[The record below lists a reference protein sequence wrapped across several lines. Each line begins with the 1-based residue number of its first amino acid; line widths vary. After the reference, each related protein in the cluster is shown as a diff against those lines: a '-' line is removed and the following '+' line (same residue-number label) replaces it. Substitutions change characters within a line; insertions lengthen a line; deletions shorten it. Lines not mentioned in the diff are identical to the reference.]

1 MHNEFMAVYCEV
13 FDNLSKSEL
22 ERLFG
27 SNAEKLLKFKV
38 MKQSLNAKI
47 KVSQKS
53 IERLE
58 SRVHDLTQFDEPMQP
73 QSLTYNHTPMNS
85 FPTSASTSSFNFE
98 SVSKPSASDDG
109 FAVDD
114 FDEFDM
120 MVSRSNDFE
129 GSVVDL
135 TPNATDFPCSPFTT
149 TTTSQPN
156 STSQQSQNSNHSHLG
171 RYNGKIRYY
180 LCF

>member
-13 FDNLSKSEL
+13 FDKLSKSDL

-53 IERLE
+53 IQRLE
-58 SRVHDLTQFDEPMQP
+58 SHVHDLTQFDEPMQP
-73 QSLTYNHTPMNS
+73 QSLTYNHTPMNT
-85 FPTSASTSSFNFE
+85 FPSTSSSNFE
-98 SVSKPSASDDG
+98 TVSKPSASDDG

-114 FDEFDM
+114 FDDFDM
-120 MVSRSNDFE
+120 MVSRSNDLE

-135 TPNATDFPCSPFTT
+135 TPNAFPTAPV
-149 TTTSQPN
+149 SQTNP
-156 STSQQSQNSNHSHLG
+156 TSQQSQNSNNSHLG
-171 RYNGKIRYY
+171 RYNGKILYF
-180 LCF
+180 LCI